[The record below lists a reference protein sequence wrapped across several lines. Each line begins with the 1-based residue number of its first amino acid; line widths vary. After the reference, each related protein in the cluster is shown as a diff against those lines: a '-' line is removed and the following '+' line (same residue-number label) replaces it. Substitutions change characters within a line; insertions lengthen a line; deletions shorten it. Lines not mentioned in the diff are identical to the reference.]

1 MDNHNA
7 ILYQDITDTKSYK
20 KCKVFFDKYNVPT
33 ELLHE
38 LFCEYHA
45 KATDIGDCIEI
56 SCNEDTRRVYPKPGG
71 KEVEL
76 KQNNYVSNFFGERYF
91 RKGYHKQT
99 IHDKSLVGALAYIMK
114 YDYKKLHHPKKTFID
129 KITKIFAEEFEKEL
143 VERSVGDGILWWE

>member
-1 MDNHNA
+1 MMNQKTVLH
-7 ILYQDITDTKSYK
+7 QDTADTKNYEKYK
-20 KCKVFFDKYNVPT
+20 KLFAKYNVPT

-38 LFCEYHA
+38 LFIEYDA
-45 KATDIGDCIEI
+45 KATDIGNCIEI
-56 SCNEDTRRVYPKPGG
+56 SCNEDTWRIYPKPGG

-76 KQNNYVSNFFGERYF
+76 KHNNYVSNFFGERYF

-99 IHDKSLVGALAYIMK
+99 IHDKSLAGALAYIMK